1 MATSVKSSVVS
12 NDLNYLI
19 GQQGTELTGV
29 SPTGIADT
37 VYVGSF
43 QSIEDGYEVELSGKE
58 VMIDT
63 EFIINE
69 SKHATNPSKGAVL
82 QDSAGTKFKVAMVKA
97 ERLGVLMKL
106 YLTSQYQRSR

>member
-1 MATSVKSSVVS
+1 MPSTVKKSVVAS
-12 NDLNYLI
+12 DLDYLI
-19 GQQGTELTGV
+19 GEQGTELTGV
-29 SPTGIADT
+29 SPTAIAST
-37 VYVGSF
+37 VFVGSF

-69 SKHATNPSKGAVL
+69 TKHVTNPSKGAVL
-82 QDSAGTKFKVAMVKA
+82 EDSDGVKYKVALVKK

-106 YLTSQYQRSR
+106 YLTSQYQRGR